1 MWEEK
6 NTQKITLLKRFYLSS
21 FYSYLNFYHLL
32 LLICLIK
39 FNLVFKIFK
48 IACCSLTSTFNLYTY
63 PMLHKVWGYRLYIF
77 FWLSTKQIRVSVPV
91 HTKHRQIIDLPI
103 KLVDMERHGI
113 VVHGLSENHLQIM
126 NNFFIQIF
134 K

>member
-1 MWEEK
+1 MRRKEHPK
-6 NTQKITLLKRFYLSS
+6 TTFLKRLYLSS

-39 FNLVFKIFK
+39 FNLVFRIFK
-48 IACCSLTSTFNLYTY
+48 ITCCSLTSTFKLYTY

-77 FWLSTKQIRVSVPV
+77 FWLSTKQIWVSVPV
-91 HTKHRQIIDLPI
+91 HTKHRQIIDLPV
-103 KLVDMERHGI
+103 KLVDMERHEI
-113 VVHGLSENHLQIM
+113 MVSFLSENHLQIII
-126 NNFFIQIF
+126 NFFIQIF